1 MRMTGDV
8 AQWVE
13 RLLRMQEAGG
23 SNPPISTITRI
34 SLFVSRESQKT
45 LTHTRLK
52 GFEAD
57 PSASSGGKV
66 NEANVNEGGRLRRK
80 SVSDGGEGIPLSPP

>member
-1 MRMTGDV
+1 MIGDV
-8 AQWVE
+8 AQRVE

-23 SNPPISTITRI
+23 SNPPISTTTRI

-45 LTHTRLK
+45 LTHTTLK
-52 GFEAD
+52 GFEAN

-66 NEANVNEGGRLRRK
+66 SKANVSEGGRLRRK
-80 SVSDGGEGIPLSPP
+80 SVSDGGEGIPPSPP